1 MGLAESA
8 LSLVTVTNV
17 FLALFLYVI
26 SKFVYQIVYYRFF
39 HPLSKFPGPFWA
51 SVTRLWIAK
60 QNLAETEYL
69 TFHELSKTY
78 GPVVRITPTLL
89 LVSDHSKLPKVY
101 QRNVD
106 KTGHYIT
113 GSFGENESLFNMRS
127 HKTHAVFRKHVAGPY
142 SFTNIK
148 SMEPMIDAR
157 IREWSDKLNGTFV
170 KSGEAFDFAWW
181 AVYMAYD
188 IISEIGFGAPFG
200 FIEKGEDVG
209 GLIQGF
215 HDGLPAFGFLAR
227 LHPFTSWMK
236 TTFMKKYLVATPE
249 DNTGIGVLM
258 RFRDRL
264 IKERIEDIN
273 SGKPVNRV
281 DLLQKLIE
289 ARTDE
294 GKPLDLEYI
303 RAEVLLVLLAGAD
316 TTGTAFQALIQFLL
330 SNPESY
336 DRMMDE
342 IDNATRKGLISDM
355 PQYDEVIEH
364 LPFFVGCVKET
375 MRLCPSAPN
384 IFPRYVP
391 EPGLELYGKFA
402 PAGTEITCNPYLVHR
417 DPALYGEDAEEFR
430 PERWLDAEKAKLYN
444 KYNFAFG
451 YGSRVCLGR
460 DIAMMELFKGP
471 LQFFRQFKPESVKD
485 KPTAQFVV
493 KGGVGYWRDVW
504 LTISKRP
511 QVTPPVSPQ

>member
-1 MGLAESA
+1 
-8 LSLVTVTNV
+8 
-17 FLALFLYVI
+17 
-26 SKFVYQIVYYRFF
+26 
-39 HPLSKFPGPFWA
+39 
-51 SVTRLWIAK
+51 
-60 QNLAETEYL
+60 
-69 TFHELSKTY
+69 
-78 GPVVRITPTLL
+78 
-89 LVSDHSKLPKVY
+89 
-101 QRNVD
+101 
-106 KTGHYIT
+106 
-113 GSFGENESLFNMRS
+113 
-127 HKTHAVFRKHVAGPY
+127 
-142 SFTNIK
+142 
-148 SMEPMIDAR
+148 
-157 IREWSDKLNGTFV
+157 
-170 KSGEAFDFAWW
+170 
-181 AVYMAYD
+181 MAYD

-471 LQFFRQFKPESVKD
+471 LQVRSFSSMAVY
-485 KPTAQFVV
+485 
-493 KGGVGYWRDVW
+493 GLWRRIPH
-504 LTISKRP
+504 LTYFYLSSSASS
-511 QVTPPVSPQ
+511 SPSP

>member
-1 MGLAESA
+1 MGFAENA
-8 LSLVTVTNV
+8 LSLVTVTNI
-17 FLALFLYVI
+17 FLVLIAYIIFKAV
-26 SKFVYQIVYYRFF
+26 SQIVHYRFF
-39 HPLSKFPGPFWA
+39 HPLKEFPGPFWA

-60 QNLAETEYL
+60 QNLQETEYL
-69 TFHELSKTY
+69 TAYELTKKY

-89 LVSDHSKLPKVY
+89 LVSDHSKLPEVY
-101 QRNVD
+101 HRNAD

-127 HKTHAVFRKHVAGPY
+127 HKQHAEFRKHFAGPY
-142 SFTNIK
+142 SFTNVKKI
-148 SMEPMIDAR
+148 EPLIDAR
-157 IREWSDKLNGTFV
+157 ICEWSNKLDQSFV
-170 KSGEAFDFAWW
+170 NTGEPFDFAWW

-188 IISEIGFGAPFG
+188 IISEIGFGRPFG
-200 FIEKGEDVG
+200 FIEKGEDIG
-209 GLIQGF
+209 GLIKGF
-215 HDGLPAFGFLAR
+215 HDGLPAFGLLAR

-236 TTFMKKYLVATPE
+236 TTFMKKYLVATPQ
-249 DNTGIGVLM
+249 DNSGIGVLM

-264 IKERIEDIN
+264 IKERLEDLHNGKKIEQT
-273 SGKPVNRV
+273 
-281 DLLQKLIE
+281 DLLQTFLE

-294 GKPLDLEYI
+294 DKPLDLEYI

-316 TTGTAFQALIQFLL
+316 TTGTAFQAMIHFLL
-330 SNPESY
+330 THPEAY
-336 DRMMDE
+336 DRMMEE
-342 IDNATRKGLISDM
+342 IDSASRKGLISEM
-355 PQYDEVIEH
+355 PQYNEVLEH

-384 IFPRYVP
+384 IFPRYVS
-391 EPGLELYGKFA
+391 EPGIELFGKFA
-402 PAGTEITCNPYLVHR
+402 PAGTEISANPYLVHR
-417 DPALYGEDAEEFR
+417 DPALYGEDAEKFK

-444 KYNFAFG
+444 KYNMAFG

-471 LQFFRQFKPESVKD
+471 LQFFRCYKPEAVKD
-485 KPTAQFVV
+485 RPKPQFVV

-511 QVTPPVSPQ
+511 EAKAQ

>member
-1 MGLAESA
+1 MGLAAQIVSLLTVTNA
-8 LSLVTVTNV
+8 LLSLV
-17 FLALFLYVI
+17 AY
-26 SKFVYQIVYYRFF
+26 FVLKLGYQIIYYRFF
-39 HPLSKFPGPFWA
+39 HPLAAFPGPFWA

-60 QNLAETEYL
+60 QNLQETEYL
-69 TFHELSKTY
+69 TAYDLSKKY
-78 GPVVRITPTLL
+78 GPVVRVTPTLL
-89 LVSDHSKLPKVY
+89 LVSDHSKLPEIY
-101 QRNVD
+101 HRNAD

-113 GSFGENESLFNMRS
+113 GSFGETESLFNMRS
-127 HKTHAVFRKHVAGPY
+127 HKTHALFRKHIAGPY

-148 SMEPMIDAR
+148 KMEPMIDAR
-157 IREWSDKLNGTFV
+157 ILEWKQKLDDTFV

-200 FIEKGEDVG
+200 FIEKGEDIG

-215 HDGLPAFGFLAR
+215 HDGLAPFGFLAR
-227 LHPFTSWMK
+227 MHPFTSWMK
-236 TTFMKKYLVATPE
+236 STFMKKYLVATPQ
-249 DNTGIGVLM
+249 DDSGIGVLM

-264 IKERIEDIN
+264 IKERLDDIQ
-273 SGKPVNRV
+273 SGKKLERL
-281 DLLQKLIE
+281 DLLQTFLD
-289 ARTDE
+289 ARTEE

-316 TTGTAFQALIQFLL
+316 TTGTAFQALITYLL
-330 SNPESY
+330 THPESY
-336 DRMMDE
+336 DRMMEE
-342 IDNATRKGLISDM
+342 IDTASRKGYLSEV
-355 PQYDEVIEH
+355 PQYNEVLEH
-364 LPFFVGCVKET
+364 LPFFVSCVKET

-384 IFPRYVP
+384 IFPRYVS
-391 EPGLELYGKFA
+391 EPGLELYGKWA

-417 DPALYGEDAEEFR
+417 DPALYGEDAEDFK
-430 PERWLDAEKAKLYN
+430 PERWMDPEKAKLYN

-471 LQFFRQFKPESVKD
+471 LQFFRAYKPEFVKD
-485 KPTAQFVV
+485 KPEPKFVV

-511 QVTPPVSPQ
+511 QVTQE

>member
-1 MGLAESA
+1 MGLAESV
-8 LSLVTVTNV
+8 LSRVTVTNV
-17 FLALFLYVI
+17 FLGLVAYIIFKI
-26 SKFVYQIVYYRFF
+26 VYQIVYYRFF
-39 HPLSKFPGPFWA
+39 HPLSVFPGPFWA

-69 TFHELSKTY
+69 TVYDLSKKY
-78 GPVVRITPTLL
+78 GRESRPVVRITPTLL
-89 LVSDHSKLPKVY
+89 LVNDHSKLPEVY
-101 QRNVD
+101 HRNVD

-113 GSFGENESLFNMRS
+113 GSFGETGKSVQHEIPQDARRVPQAHCGACN
-127 HKTHAVFRKHVAGPY
+127 
-142 SFTNIK
+142 FTNIK
-148 SMEPMIDAR
+148 GMEPLIDAR
-157 IREWSDKLNGTFV
+157 IKEWSNKIDDTFV
-170 KSGEAFDFAWW
+170 KSGEAFDFSWW

-200 FIEKGEDVG
+200 FIKKGEDIG

-215 HDGLPAFGFLAR
+215 HDGLPAFGLLAR

-249 DNTGIGVLM
+249 DNSGIGILM

-264 IKERIEDIN
+264 IKERVEDVN
-273 SGKPVNRV
+273 SGKPLNRV
-281 DLLQKLIE
+281 DLLQRLIE
-289 ARTDE
+289 ARTED

-330 SNPESY
+330 SHLESY
-336 DRMMDE
+336 DRMMEE
-342 IDNATRKGLISDM
+342 IDNASRKGLLSEI
-355 PQYDEVIEH
+355 PQYDEVLEH

-402 PAGTEITCNPYLVHR
+402 PPGTEISCNPYIVHR

-430 PERWLDAEKAKLYN
+430 PERWLDAEKVKLYN

-471 LQFFRQFKPESVKD
+471 LQFFRQYKPEPVRG
-485 KPTAQFVV
+485 KPEAKFVV

-511 QVTPPVSPQ
+511 QVKAE

>member
-1 MGLAESA
+1 MGLAEGV
-8 LSLVTVTNV
+8 LSLVTVTNIL
-17 FLALFLYVI
+17 LALFFYVVL
-26 SKFVYQIVYYRFF
+26 KFAYQIIYYRFF
-39 HPLSKFPGPFWA
+39 HPLSVFPGPFWA

-69 TFHELSKTY
+69 TSYELAKKY

-89 LVSDHSKLPKVY
+89 LVNDHSKLPEVY
-101 QRNVD
+101 HRNVD

-113 GSFGENESLFNMRS
+113 GSFGETESLFNMRS

-148 SMEPMIDAR
+148 KMEPLIDAR
-157 IREWSDKLNGTFV
+157 IQEWSNKLDETYV
-170 KSGEAFDFAWW
+170 KSGDAFDFAWW

-200 FIEKGEDVG
+200 FIEKGEDIG

-215 HDGLPAFGFLAR
+215 HDGLAAFGLLAR

-236 TTFMKKYLVATPE
+236 TTFMKKYLVATPQ
-249 DNTGIGVLM
+249 DNSGIGVLM

-264 IKERIEDIN
+264 IKERVEDVQ
-273 SGKPVNRV
+273 SGKPMNRV

-294 GKPLDLEYI
+294 DKPLDLEYI

-316 TTGTAFQALIQFLL
+316 TTGTAFQALIQFLM
-330 SNPESY
+330 SNPKSY
-336 DRMMDE
+336 ERMMDE

-384 IFPRYVP
+384 IFPRYVS

-417 DPALYGEDAEEFR
+417 DPALYGEDADEFR

-471 LQFFRQFKPESVKD
+471 LQFFRQYKPEPVKD
-485 KPTAQFVV
+485 KPAAKFVV
-493 KGGVGYWRDVW
+493 KGGIGYWRDVW
-504 LTISKRP
+504 LTISKREK
-511 QVTPPVSPQ
+511 SM